1 MSKTLKWI
9 LGITL
14 GFVILVGVGFLVANF
29 FGFGH
34 MSYWGGPDSY
44 GRPMMDGYGFD
55 NRSPMDGFWN
65 FRHPMMGGRG
75 FGFFGMPFLFF
86 GGLLRLIF
94 PLGVLVLVA
103 YFAYQQGKRAG
114 IESARD
120 LHTSKSEESE

>member
-34 MSYWGGPDSY
+34 MSFWGGPAFA
-44 GRPMMDGYGFD
+44 GHPMMDGYGFG
-55 NRSPMDGFWN
+55 NRE
-65 FRHPMMGGRG
+65 FRHPMMDGRG
-75 FGFFGMPFLFF
+75 FGGFGFLSLPFLFV
-86 GGLLRLIF
+86 GGLLRLVF
-94 PLGVLVLVA
+94 PLAVLALVA

-114 IESARD
+114 MAAVQSVPTPAP
-120 LHTSKSEESE
+120 EETNTE

>member
-9 LGITL
+9 LGIIL
-14 GFVILVGVGFLVANF
+14 GLVVLAGVGFFAANF

-34 MSYWGGPDSY
+34 MSSWGGPAVY
-44 GRPMMDGYGFD
+44 GHPMMDGYGFE
-55 NRSPMDGFWN
+55 NRDFG
-65 FRHPMMGGRG
+65 HPMMGGRG
-75 FGFFGMPFLFF
+75 FGGFGFLSLPFFFL
-86 GGLLRLIF
+86 GGFLRLLF
-94 PLGVLVLVA
+94 PLAIVALVA